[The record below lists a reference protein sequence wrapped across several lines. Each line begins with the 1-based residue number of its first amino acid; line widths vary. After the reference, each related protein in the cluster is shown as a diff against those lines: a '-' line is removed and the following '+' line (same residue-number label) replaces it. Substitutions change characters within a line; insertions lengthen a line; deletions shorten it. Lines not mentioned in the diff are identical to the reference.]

1 MTRAERVQRAESTL
15 REVSERLEAG
25 RLWASDLDRLAA
37 SASVLDDFTPKDPAW
52 PLRERF
58 LASSCEVLSLFRDGT
73 KVQSVADTVKAL
85 RAHVP
90 IYVSRSRDLRVT
102 GVVIAAALAVVM
114 AISRSPLCAFFCFLP
129 ALFFIRLPPVAVSR
143 AMVVFSGRAIEPR
156 EIAGITLSFDA
167 RFTFLVLQGG
177 ERVLIA
183 PGEFV
188 QALREIGVERV

>member
-1 MTRAERVQRAESTL
+1 MTSSERVLRAESTL
-15 REVSERLEAG
+15 REIIERLENG
-25 RLWASDLDRLAA
+25 RLWASDLDRL
-37 SASVLDDFTPKDPAW
+37 SVCASVLDDFTPKDPAW

-58 LASSCEVLSLFRDGT
+58 LTSSREVLSLLRDGT
-73 KVQSVADTVKAL
+73 KVGSIAETVKAL

-90 IYVSRSRDLRVT
+90 IYVSRSRDLRVI
-102 GVVIAAALAVVM
+102 GVVVAAALALVM

-167 RFTFLVLQGG
+167 RFTYLVLRDGA
-177 ERVLIA
+177 RVLIG
-183 PGEFV
+183 PGEIV
-188 QALREIGVERV
+188 QALREIGVERI